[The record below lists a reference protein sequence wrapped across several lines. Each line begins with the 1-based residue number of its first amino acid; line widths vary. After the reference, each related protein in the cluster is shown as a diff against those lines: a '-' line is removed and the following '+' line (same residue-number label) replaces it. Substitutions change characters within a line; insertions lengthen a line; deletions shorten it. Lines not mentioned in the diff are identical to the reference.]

1 MGSIILRWIV
11 FVLVEGGRG
20 VSLSTRCG
28 KTSGWDRTGR
38 VDLIFLRE
46 SFECPLAVAK
56 LVGKCF
62 DINSVVKLGQEEK
75 KLF

>member
-11 FVLVEGGRG
+11 FDLVEGGRG

-38 VDLIFLRE
+38 VDLIFLRA
-46 SFECPLAVAK
+46 SLECPFAVAK
-56 LVGKCF
+56 LFGRCLE
-62 DINSVVKLGQEEK
+62 ISSAVKPGHEEK
-75 KLF
+75 